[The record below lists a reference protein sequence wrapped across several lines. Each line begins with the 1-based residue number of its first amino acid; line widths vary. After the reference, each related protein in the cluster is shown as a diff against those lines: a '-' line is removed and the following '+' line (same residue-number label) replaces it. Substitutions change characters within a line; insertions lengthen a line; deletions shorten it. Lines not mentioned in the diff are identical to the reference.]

1 MLCLLNAIGS
11 GPGGLYIAA
20 NCAIPS
26 PRHEVITVLLQ
37 TTVVQT
43 PPSIGTSIK
52 TSFAQAIGATLT
64 WLPRLLAFILILL
77 VGWIVSSLLAR
88 LVTTVLRAVK
98 FNEVMARVGLG
109 EFLGRM
115 RPGLDASTLVAGTVK
130 WIVRFIVLLVAFDA
144 LGLPA
149 ISDVLRQFLIWLP
162 NLVVAL
168 AVLVLAG
175 IGAGALGDVVRGMTS
190 EAGFRNPNT
199 LANVAKTAVW
209 VFAVVIAVNQVG
221 IAEALVN
228 TLFTGAVAALALAAG
243 LAFGIGGRDLASRKL
258 TDWYEE
264 GSTSVDQ
271 LRESGTT
278 RA

>member
-1 MLCLLNAIGS
+1 
-11 GPGGLYIAA
+11 
-20 NCAIPS
+20 
-26 PRHEVITVLLQ
+26 VILQ

-43 PPSIGTSIK
+43 PPSIGTSIRA
-52 TSFAQAIGATLT
+52 SFGQAIGATLT
-64 WLPRLLAFILILL
+64 WLPRLLAFIVILL

-88 LVTTVLRAVK
+88 LVSTVLRALK
-98 FNEVMARVGLG
+98 FNEAMARLGVG

-115 RPGLDASTLVAGTVK
+115 RPGLTASTLVAGTVK

-162 NLVVAL
+162 NLVVAI

-175 IGAGALGDVVRGMTS
+175 IGARALGDVVRGTTS

-209 VFAVVIAVNQVG
+209 IFAVVIAVNQVG
-221 IAEALVN
+221 IAETLVN
-228 TLFTGAVAALALAAG
+228 TLFTGAVAALALASG
-243 LAFGIGGRDLASRKL
+243 LAFGMGGRDLANRKL
-258 TDWYEE
+258 QDWYDE
-264 GSTSVDQ
+264 GSESADR
-271 LRESGTT
+271 LRQT
-278 RA
+278 RG